1 MPIRTAESWM
11 LRFASN
17 RLAAERDNEQFE
29 LIGATLTDADGTQG
43 TGWTFTSDHGGGE
56 SIKAMLD
63 LLLPHIAGRE
73 ADDVEAI
80 NDSLFH
86 LTHRLGHGIT
96 SMAISAIDIALW
108 DLRARQRGVS
118 LARLLGQVR
127 DRVPCYG
134 SGKAS
139 PTLPLDD
146 LVATSADYINNGFR
160 VVKIRIGRYPD
171 HDLDRLKAV
180 RAAIGRDARILCDA
194 NERLDVP
201 TALSLGRKLADQDI
215 YWLEE
220 PLLSQ
225 DIEGYQ
231 RLRAALP
238 MAIAMGEHVHAR
250 RDFIPY
256 IRAGAADVL
265 QPDLCLVGGITE
277 TMRIGRVADSFGL
290 ALAPH
295 FMTPLHVHITAAL
308 PRATY
313 LEYYPFMDHLLTTT
327 LTVMDGMLLVPD
339 TPGHGVTFTEQAW
352 KKYRITR

>member
-1 MPIRTAESWM
+1 MPIRTTESWM

-17 RLAAERDNEQFE
+17 RLAAERDDERFE

-56 SIKAMLD
+56 SIKALLD
-63 LLLPHIAGRE
+63 LLLPRIAGRE
-73 ADDVEAI
+73 ADEVEAI
-80 NDSLFH
+80 NDWLFH
-86 LTHRLGHGIT
+86 LTHRLGHGIA

-139 PTLPLDD
+139 PTLPLDE
-146 LVATSADYINNGFR
+146 LVATSASYIQNGFR
-160 VVKIRIGRYPD
+160 AVKIRIGREPE
-171 HDLDRLKAV
+171 HDLDRVKAV
-180 RAAIGRDARILCDA
+180 RTAIGGDARILCDA
-194 NERLDVP
+194 NERLDLP
-201 TALSLGRKLADQDI
+201 TALWLGRKLADLDI
-215 YWLEE
+215 HWLEE

-231 RLRAALP
+231 RLRTALP

-265 QPDLCLVGGITE
+265 QPDMCLVGGITE
-277 TMRIGRVADSFGL
+277 TMRIGRIADSFGL

-313 LEYYPFMDHLLTTT
+313 LEYYPFMDHLLTGT
-327 LTVMDGMLLVPD
+327 LTVKDGMLLVPD
-339 TPGHGVTFTEQAW
+339 APGHGVTFTEEAW
-352 KKYRITR
+352 ERYRVA

>member
-17 RLAAERDNEQFE
+17 RLAAERDDERFE

-56 SIKAMLD
+56 SIKALLD
-63 LLLPHIAGRE
+63 LLLPHVAGRE

-80 NDSLFH
+80 NDWLFQ
-86 LTHRLGHGIT
+86 LTHRLGHGIA

-108 DLRARQRGVS
+108 DLRARQRSIS
-118 LARLLGQVR
+118 LAQLLGQVR

-139 PTLPLDD
+139 PMLALDD
-146 LVATSADYINNGFR
+146 LVTTSANYIENGFR
-160 VVKIRIGRYPD
+160 AVKIRIGREPD
-171 HDLDRLKAV
+171 HDLERVKAV
-180 RAAIGRDARILCDA
+180 RTAIGNDARILCDA
-194 NERLDVP
+194 NERLDLP
-201 TALSLGRKLADQDI
+201 TALWLGRKLADQDI
-215 YWLEE
+215 HWLEE

-238 MAIAMGEHVHAR
+238 MAISMGEHVHAR

-265 QPDLCLVGGITE
+265 QPDMCLVGGITE
-277 TMRIGRVADSFGL
+277 TMRIGRIADSFGL
-290 ALAPH
+290 GLAPH
-295 FMTPLHVHITAAL
+295 FMTPLHIHITAAL

-313 LEYYPFMDHLLTTT
+313 LEYYPFMDHLLAET
-327 LTVMDGMLLVPD
+327 LTVKDGMLLVPD
-339 TPGHGVTFTEQAW
+339 APGHGVAFTEEAW
-352 KKYRITR
+352 DKYRIT

>member
-1 MPIRTAESWM
+1 MPIRDTESWM

-17 RLAAERDNEQFE
+17 HLAAERSDEQFE
-29 LIGATLTDADGTQG
+29 LIGATLTDAAGVQG

-56 SIKAMLD
+56 AIKALLD
-63 LLLPHIAGRE
+63 LLLPRVADRE
-73 ADDVEAI
+73 PDDVEAI
-80 NDSLFH
+80 NDWLFH
-86 LTHRLGHGIT
+86 LTHRLGHGIA

-108 DLRARQRGVS
+108 DLRARQRNVS

-139 PTLPLDD
+139 PTLTIDE
-146 LVATSADYINNGFR
+146 LVATSVEYIHDGFQA
-160 VVKIRIGRYPD
+160 VKIRIGRDPA
-171 HDLDRLKAV
+171 HDQERVRAV
-180 RAAIGRDARILCDA
+180 REAIGSDARILCDA
-194 NERLDVP
+194 NERLDLP
-201 TALSLGRKLADQDI
+201 TALSLGRRLADQDI
-215 YWLEE
+215 FWLEE

-225 DIEGYQ
+225 DIDGYQ

-256 IRAGAADVL
+256 IRAGAVDVL
-265 QPDLCLVGGITE
+265 QPDMCLVGGITE
-277 TMRIGRVADSFGL
+277 TMRIGRIADSFGL

-295 FMTPLHVHITAAL
+295 FMTPLHLHITAAL

-313 LEYYPFMDHLLTTT
+313 LEYYPFMDHLLAEKPT
-327 LTVMDGMLLVPD
+327 LKDGMLMVPD
-339 TPGHGVTFTEQAW
+339 RPGHGVGFAEQAW
-352 KKYRITR
+352 KQYRVA